1 MQVMPTL
8 LYGILFTT
16 LFASHF
22 EKQWFR
28 VFFRGSKHVLKMSS
42 SWDDFFCICLFWR
55 LPFKIAVGMEDA
67 KLLHFPLLLRYDVE
81 IEVEE
86 ERKFL
91 PTDLF
96 AEGAAGG
103 HEKLSSSKSVVVGGR
118 WDSNTRQTNP
128 SLLSHT
134 HPFSLLT
141 IPKQFSSNTSALK
154 YLAIKY

>member
-1 MQVMPTL
+1 
-8 LYGILFTT
+8 
-16 LFASHF
+16 
-22 EKQWFR
+22 
-28 VFFRGSKHVLKMSS
+28 
-42 SWDDFFCICLFWR
+42 
-55 LPFKIAVGMEDA
+55 MEDD
-67 KLLHFPLLLRYDVE
+67 KLLHFSCSFRYDVE

-103 HEKLSSSKSVVVGGR
+103 AAGGHEKLSSSKSVVVGGR
-118 WDSNTRQTNP
+118 WDSNNRQTNLP
-128 SLLSHT
+128 LLSHT

>member
-1 MQVMPTL
+1 
-8 LYGILFTT
+8 
-16 LFASHF
+16 
-22 EKQWFR
+22 
-28 VFFRGSKHVLKMSS
+28 
-42 SWDDFFCICLFWR
+42 
-55 LPFKIAVGMEDA
+55 MEDT
-67 KLLHFPLLLRYDVE
+67 KLLNFPLARYDVE

-134 HPFSLLT
+134 PFLACQLFQNNFPQMPPSVGVQAQV
-141 IPKQFSSNTSALK
+141 IPCASMPEAQINDPWETLKCSS
-154 YLAIKY
+154 

>member
-1 MQVMPTL
+1 MP
-8 LYGILFTT
+8 
-16 LFASHF
+16 
-22 EKQWFR
+22 
-28 VFFRGSKHVLKMSS
+28 
-42 SWDDFFCICLFWR
+42 
-55 LPFKIAVGMEDA
+55 
-67 KLLHFPLLLRYDVE
+67 KLLHFPLLRYDVE

-118 WDSNTRQTNP
+118 WDSRQTNP

-134 HPFSLLT
+134 HPF
-141 IPKQFSSNTSALK
+141 
-154 YLAIKY
+154 

>member
-1 MQVMPTL
+1 
-8 LYGILFTT
+8 
-16 LFASHF
+16 
-22 EKQWFR
+22 
-28 VFFRGSKHVLKMSS
+28 MSS
-42 SWDDFFCICLFWR
+42 SCDDFFWNCLFWG
-55 LPFKIAVGMEDA
+55 LTFKIAVGMEDA
-67 KLLHFPLLLRYDVE
+67 KLLNFPLLLRYDVE

-103 HEKLSSSKSVVVGGR
+103 HEKLSSSKSVGGR

-134 HPFSLLT
+134 HPFNLLT
-141 IPKQFSSNTSALK
+141 IPKQFSSNILGPASVVV
-154 YLAIKY
+154 